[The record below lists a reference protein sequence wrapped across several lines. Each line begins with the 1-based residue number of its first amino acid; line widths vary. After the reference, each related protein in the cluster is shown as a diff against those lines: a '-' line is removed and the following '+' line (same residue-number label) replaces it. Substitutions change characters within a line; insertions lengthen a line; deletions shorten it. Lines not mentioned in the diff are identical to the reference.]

1 MRLERKQDIEASKQ
15 DIEGR
20 KRDIDASKQDI
31 RGRKRDI
38 GKRKQDIDTI
48 KARSTRLGLSIN
60 IAFTALTAS
69 HSYRGE
75 CLPRCCRSR
84 SQTP

>member
-1 MRLERKQDIEASKQ
+1 MRLERKQDIDASKQ

-31 RGRKRDI
+31 EGRKRDI
-38 GKRKQDIDTI
+38 DTI
-48 KARSTRLGLSIN
+48 EARSMRLGLSIN

-69 HSYRGE
+69 HSYRGG
-75 CLPRCCRSR
+75 CRRRCFHSR
-84 SQTP
+84 FQTP